1 MPDRTARPFPI
12 QLEVEFLDRISE
24 PVREGK
30 AKSVSE
36 IIRSALERYD
46 FANVIVLKPSQLQI
60 SVRLPA
66 PIRQNLRR
74 IARAKHTSV
83 GQLVRAAVEA
93 YLPQL
98 ESGAVNQLE
107 IPDVPTAPAAESV
120 LAPLP
125 APARPRRKRARKP
138 AARKVGKAKKG
149 KTSAKTKKPS
159 AKTKKPAAKKKP
171 AARKKPAAKPA
182 RRTKRTR

>member
-1 MPDRTARPFPI
+1 MADKGARPFPI

-30 AKSVSE
+30 AKSVSD
-36 IIRSALERYD
+36 IIRTALEKYD

-66 PIRQNLRR
+66 TIRQNLKR
-74 IARAKHTSV
+74 ISRTKHTSV

-98 ESGAVNQLE
+98 ESGAVDQLE
-107 IPDVPTAPAAESV
+107 IPALPPVPAAESV
-120 LAPLP
+120 LAPP
-125 APARPRRKRARKP
+125 PPRPKRKRKPVKKP
-138 AARKVGKAKKG
+138 AGKKK
-149 KTSAKTKKPS
+149 S
-159 AKTKKPAAKKKP
+159 AAKKKP
-171 AARKKPAAKPA
+171 ASK
-182 RRTKRTR
+182 RRRR